1 MATATA
7 PSGFGRPIWNAIKGG
22 NQVHG
27 VGLVPVTSIFLGH
40 SATFERILFTAP
52 ASATGGFWKIDAAQ
66 FVTEVEI
73 AAHSSNTWTFMLQVG
88 TLNAGGTA
96 VAWTDLGNRGL
107 TNDSD
112 FSVLIE
118 DDLPYSLDIDG
129 PENAIPLLTYLAPG
143 DSIKIVAT
151 GAGSPV
157 DQSASRFTITMFM
170 RHTPPG
176 R

>member
-1 MATATA
+1 M
-7 PSGFGRPIWNAIKGG
+7 
-22 NQVHG
+22 
-27 VGLVPVTSIFLGH
+27 
-40 SATFERILFTAP
+40 
-52 ASATGGFWKIDAAQ
+52 
-66 FVTEVEI
+66 
-73 AAHSSNTWTFMLQVG
+73 
-88 TLNAGGTA
+88 
-96 VAWTDLGNRGL
+96 AWTDLGDRGL

-129 PENAIPLLTYLAPG
+129 PENTTPLLTYLAPG
-143 DSIKIVAT
+143 DSIKLLAT

-157 DQSASRFTITMFM
+157 DQSASRFTISLFM

>member
-27 VGLVPVTSIFLGH
+27 VGLVPVVNTFPGH
-40 SATFERILFTAP
+40 TATFEQILFTAP

-66 FVTEVEI
+66 FVTEVVI
-73 AAHSSNTWTFMLQVG
+73 AAHSTNTWTFELQVG
-88 TLNAGGTA
+88 TLNEAGTA
-96 VAWTDLGNRGL
+96 VAWTDLGDSSL

-112 FSVLIE
+112 TSVLIE
-118 DDLPYSLDIDG
+118 DDLPYSLDVDG
-129 PENAIPLLTYLAPG
+129 PEDDDPKFTYLAAG
-143 DSIKIVAT
+143 DSIKLVAT
-151 GAGSPV
+151 SAGSPV
-157 DQSASRFTITMFM
+157 DQSASRFTITLFM
-170 RHTPPG
+170 RNSPPG

>member
-27 VGLVPVTSIFLGH
+27 VGLVPVVNTFLGH
-40 SATFERILFTAP
+40 TGAFEQILFTAP

-73 AAHSSNTWTFMLQVG
+73 AAHSSNTWTFNLQVG
-88 TLNAGGTA
+88 TLNEAKTS
-96 VAWTDLGNRGL
+96 VAWTDLGDSSL

-112 FSVLIE
+112 TSVLIE

-129 PENAIPLLTYLAPG
+129 PESASPKLTYLAPG
-143 DSIKIVAT
+143 DSIKLVAAV
-151 GAGSPV
+151 AGSPV
-157 DQSASRFTITMFM
+157 DQSASRFTVRLFM
-170 RHTPPG
+170 RHSPPG